1 MVLELTSLQ
10 TQCQLLLLL
19 RVRLDVNDG
28 SVVAFEDELA
38 LNIHLVSKIGLK
50 KHEVL
55 KVAHHDHLVPVF
67 LVL

>member
-55 KVAHHDHLVPVF
+55 KVTHHDHLVPVF